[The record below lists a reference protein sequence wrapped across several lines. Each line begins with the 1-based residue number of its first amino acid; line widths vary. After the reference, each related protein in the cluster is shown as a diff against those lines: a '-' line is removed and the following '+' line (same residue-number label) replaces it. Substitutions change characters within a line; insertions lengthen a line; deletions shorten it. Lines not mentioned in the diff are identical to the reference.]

1 MELLLPQIKK
11 LAENLRESEEKR
23 KELAEFLRSVN
34 TQFNLTQKIEP
45 EKNLDNTKIVG
56 IDGGIV
62 RKALHGFDLILAR
75 AAAVCFEY
83 QKDRIINA
91 SYFPSKFPSPRAFT
105 LEAISDIDYAYFSS
119 ITRQKIEIET
129 ARKSIT
135 EFKPNILLLDGS
147 IVPHHTTKP
156 STTSIAFKEYEELM
170 TAYQQLYQE
179 AEENNVILAGVI
191 EDSRSERFCDLVRD
205 HVFSKLDKIQLPKSA
220 DILIKTRDS
229 NLLFWVLDQHER
241 TVTFPYTKEIEQ
253 HPILKDFE
261 KRNFFS
267 FYLKTAKFDRPV
279 KVDFLNKESDDV
291 LASILLAIS
300 GQNSHYGF
308 PSVLIEADNVAKLS
322 EQEVENFYSYILKY
336 TGNISSVM
344 KLRREQRPF

>member
-11 LAENLRESEEKR
+11 LAESLRESEDKR
-23 KELAEFLRSVN
+23 RDLAEFLRSKN
-34 TQFNLTQKIEP
+34 SDTKLFKRIEP
-45 EKNLDNTKIVG
+45 EKSLDKVKIVG

-62 RKALHGFDLILAR
+62 RKALHGFDFILAR
-75 AAAVCFEY
+75 AAGVCFEY
-83 QKDRIINA
+83 NQDKIVNA

-129 ARKSIT
+129 AIKCIA
-135 EFKPNILLLDGS
+135 EFKPSILLLDGS

-156 STTSIAFKEYEELM
+156 SSTSLAYKEYEELM
-170 TAYQQLYQE
+170 SAYQQLYQE
-179 AEENNVILAGVI
+179 AEDSDVLLAGVI
-191 EDSRSERFCDLVRD
+191 EDSRSERFCDLVKEIFAKKEPNP
-205 HVFSKLDKIQLPKSA
+205 HF
-220 DILIKTRDS
+220 DILNKTRDS
-229 NLLFWVLDQHER
+229 NLLFWALSEHER
-241 TVTFPYTKEIEQ
+241 TATFPYTKEIEQ

-279 KVDFLNKESDDV
+279 KVDFLNKDLDDK

-300 GQNSHYGF
+300 GQHSHYGF